1 MKITFLG
8 HSCFLVE
15 SGSTRILI
23 DPFLSGNPAATTKPE
38 QLSGLTAV
46 LITHGHA
53 DHTGDA
59 AQIAKSNGCPIVAPF
74 ELAMYFARQGVAVHP
89 MGIGGAFNFEWG
101 RVKVT
106 PAWHSGGIELSNNEF
121 EYGGVPAG
129 FLITINGTT
138 LYHSGDTALFSDMKL
153 IAEWASIDVACL
165 PIGDNFTMGI
175 EDAVKAATWLQPKLT
190 LPMHYN
196 TFSLIAQDPNEWARQ
211 MAEAGLNSHVLAD
224 GESIEV

>member
-15 SGSTRILI
+15 SGTTRILI
-23 DPFLSGNPAATTKPE
+23 DPFLSGNPGASTKPN
-38 QLSGLTAV
+38 QLSDLTAV
-46 LITHGHA
+46 LVTHGHA

-59 AQIAKSNGCPIVAPF
+59 AMIAQANSCPIVAPF
-74 ELAMYFARQGVAVHP
+74 ELAMYFAKQGASVHP
-89 MGIGGAFNFEWG
+89 MGIGGAYNFEWG

-106 PAWHSGGIELSNNEF
+106 PAWHSGGIEFSNNEF
-121 EYGGVPAG
+121 EFGGTPAG
-129 FLITINGTT
+129 FLITIDGTT

-153 IAEWASIDVACL
+153 IAEWASIDAACL

-190 LPMHYN
+190 IPMHYN
-196 TFSLIAQDPNEWARQ
+196 TFPLIAQDPNEWARQ
-211 MAEAGLNSHVLAD
+211 MKEAGLKSHVLAD
-224 GESIEV
+224 GESVEV

>member
-1 MKITFLG
+1 MKITYLS

-23 DPFLSGNPAATTKPE
+23 DPFLSGNPSASTKPE
-38 QLSGLTAV
+38 QLSNLNAV
-46 LITHGHA
+46 LVTHGHA

-59 AQIAKSNGCPIVAPF
+59 AQIAKANACPIIATF
-74 ELAMYFARQGVAVHP
+74 ELAVYFSKQGAAVHP
-89 MGIGGAFNFEWG
+89 MGIGGAHNFDWG

-106 PAWHSGGIELSNNEF
+106 PAWHSGGIEHGNNEF

-129 FLITINGTT
+129 FLITIDGTT
-138 LYHSGDTALFSDMKL
+138 LYHSGDTGLFSDMKL

-175 EDAVKAATWLQPKLT
+175 EDAVKAAKWLQPKLT
-190 LPMHYN
+190 IPMHYN
-196 TFSLIAQDPNEWARQ
+196 TFPLIAQDPAEWAAQ
-211 MAEAGLNSHVLAD
+211 MKEAGLKGHALGD
-224 GESIEV
+224 GETVEV